1 MSAKEGKTI
10 QLTIPYDAAIP
21 DISLLTPMHTLFM
34 IETMVNNI
42 KEFNKMSSLMTQND
56 IYNKVKNETA
66 AEMQKLE
73 LAVLIEKKYNE
84 KVIEESHNYALKS
97 QEEISGLRTQ
107 LKKSQCEFKTVNK
120 EYIDEQ
126 VKIEKD
132 KFEAILKEKERQN
145 QLSRETADKT
155 RDIVEQTRELVNSL
169 AAVKTAA
176 NIGREGELLFIELA
190 ETFNDFDEYE
200 IIDKHKDSNKGDFHL
215 LFKEFNVLADA
226 KSYATLVPSS
236 QITKIKT
243 DFMLNKH
250 MHFAWLISLNTDI
263 RGKQKTPVSYE
274 IYDGRYIVYV
284 NNLLQYNDPKKFL
297 RILWSNCNELKRLIF
312 DDETNDESKKEH
324 NELAEYKL
332 LHKNEI
338 EKIKGYMKNVN
349 ELGSTI
355 RNLLKI
361 TDSMQLSMRE
371 TIDEETRKI
380 TGEDVSDIKLL
391 EEWWNKN
398 IEFIEDETII
408 LKSTDIWYK
417 FKSDT
422 ENEGKLEMI
431 NVQRFKQLLIQHLD
445 SLGHH
450 NYIRLKGKL
459 SPVEIKNYRLINN
472 ILEKDI
478 KRETVI
484 QVVKKV
490 KTIKVVTEKKTIP
503 KVQLIISD
511 DKERNILKSYIE
523 ENKNIME
530 ISETEECKPWEV
542 VSLLMNQKVIQKR
555 QDANGYDLYKETEEY
570 KAKCVK

>member
-97 QEEISGLRTQ
+97 QEEISGLRIQ
-107 LKKSQCEFKTVNK
+107 LKKSQCEFKTMNK
-120 EYIDEQ
+120 EYIEEQ

-371 TIDEETRKI
+371 
-380 TGEDVSDIKLL
+380 
-391 EEWWNKN
+391 
-398 IEFIEDETII
+398 
-408 LKSTDIWYK
+408 
-417 FKSDT
+417 
-422 ENEGKLEMI
+422 
-431 NVQRFKQLLIQHLD
+431 QL
-445 SLGHH
+445 
-450 NYIRLKGKL
+450 
-459 SPVEIKNYRLINN
+459 
-472 ILEKDI
+472 
-478 KRETVI
+478 
-484 QVVKKV
+484 
-490 KTIKVVTEKKTIP
+490 
-503 KVQLIISD
+503 
-511 DKERNILKSYIE
+511 
-523 ENKNIME
+523 M
-530 ISETEECKPWEV
+530 
-542 VSLLMNQKVIQKR
+542 KR
-555 QDANGYDLYKETEEY
+555 QER
-570 KAKCVK
+570 

>member
-1 MSAKEGKTI
+1 MSAKEGKII
-10 QLTIPYDAAIP
+10 QLIVPYDAIIP
-21 DISLLTPMHTLFM
+21 DISLLTPTHTLFM
-34 IETMVNNI
+34 IETMVANI
-42 KEFNKMSSLMTQND
+42 KEFNKMSSLMTQNE
-56 IYNKVKNETA
+56 IYNKVREETA
-66 AEMQKLE
+66 AEIKKLE
-73 LAVLIEKKYNE
+73 LAILIEKKYNE
-84 KVIEESHNYALKS
+84 KVFEESQNYALKS
-97 QEEISGLRTQ
+97 QEEISVLRTQ

-132 KFEAILKEKERQN
+132 KFDAILKEKERQN
-145 QLSRETADKT
+145 LLSRETIDKT
-155 RDIVEQTRELVNSL
+155 RDIVDHARELINSL
-169 AAVKTAA
+169 AAVKSAA
-176 NIGREGELLFIELA
+176 TLGREGELKFIELA
-190 ETFNDFDEYE
+190 ETFNDYDEYE
-200 IIDKHKDSNKGDFHL
+200 IIDRHKDVNKADFHL
-215 LFKEFNVLADA
+215 FFKEFNVLADA
-226 KSYATLVPSS
+226 KSYTDIVPSS

-263 RGKQKTPVSYE
+263 RGKKKSPISYE
-274 IYDGRYIVYV
+274 IFDGRYIVYV

-324 NELAEYKL
+324 DELAEYKL

-349 ELGSTI
+349 ELSSTI

-361 TDSMQLSMRE
+361 VDSMQLSMRE
-371 TIDEETRKI
+371 TIDEETKKI

-391 EEWWNKN
+391 EDWWNKN
-398 IEFIEDETII
+398 VEFIEDETII

-417 FKSDT
+417 FKADT

-450 NYIRLKGKL
+450 NYIRIKGKL

-472 ILEKDI
+472 VI
-478 KRETVI
+478 KREPDEVI
-484 QVVKKV
+484 KKV
-490 KTIKVVTEKKTIP
+490 KTIKVVTEKKGVT
-503 KVQLIISD
+503 KTQLVLTVE
-511 DKERNILKSYIE
+511 KERSILKSYTE
-523 ENKNIME
+523 DKKNIME
-530 ISETEECKPWEV
+530 ISETEGCKPWEI
-542 VSLLMNQKVIQKR
+542 VSLLMNKKVIQKR

-570 KAKCVK
+570 KAKCEK

>member
-1 MSAKEGKTI
+1 MSVKEGKII
-10 QLTIPYDAAIP
+10 QLTVPYDATIP
-21 DISLLTPMHTLFM
+21 DISLLTPTHTLFM
-34 IETMVNNI
+34 IETMIANI

-56 IYNKVKNETA
+56 IYNKVREETA
-66 AEMQKLE
+66 AEIKKLE

-97 QEEISGLRTQ
+97 QEEISVLRTQ

-126 VKIEKD
+126 IKIEKD
-132 KFEAILKEKERQN
+132 KFDAILKEKERQN
-145 QLSRETADKT
+145 QLTRETIDKT
-155 RDIVEQTRELVNSL
+155 AELINNL
-169 AAVKTAA
+169 TAIKTAA
-176 NIGREGELLFIELA
+176 NIGREGELKFIELA
-190 ETFNDFDEYE
+190 ETFNDFEEYE
-200 IIDKHKDSNKGDFHL
+200 IVDKHKDSNKGDFHL
-215 LFKEFNVLADA
+215 FFKEFNVLADA
-226 KSYATLVPSS
+226 KSYTTVVPTS
-236 QITKIKT
+236 QITKIKN

-263 RGKQKTPVSYE
+263 RGIKKSPVSYE
-274 IYDGRYIVYV
+274 IFDGRYIVYV

-312 DDETNDESKKEH
+312 DEETNDEPDKK
-324 NELAEYKL
+324 NDELAEYKL

-349 ELGSTI
+349 ELSSTI

-361 TDSMQLSMRE
+361 IDTMQLSMKE
-371 TIDEETRKI
+371 TIDEETKKI

-391 EEWWNKN
+391 EDWWNKN
-398 IEFIEDETII
+398 VEFIEDETII

-417 FKSDT
+417 FKADT

-445 SLGHH
+445 RLGHH
-450 NYIRLKGKL
+450 NYIRVKSKL

-472 ILEKDI
+472 TV
-478 KRETVI
+478 KREPDEVI
-484 QVVKKV
+484 KKV
-490 KTIKVVTEKKTIP
+490 KTMKVVTEKKGVSKTQLVLTIET
-503 KVQLIISD
+503 
-511 DKERNILKSYIE
+511 ERNILKSYME
-523 ENKNIME
+523 DKKNIME
-530 ISETEECKPWEV
+530 ISETEECKPWEI
-542 VSLLMNQKVIQKR
+542 VSLLVNKKVIQKR

>member
-1 MSAKEGKTI
+1 
-10 QLTIPYDAAIP
+10 
-21 DISLLTPMHTLFM
+21 
-34 IETMVNNI
+34 
-42 KEFNKMSSLMTQND
+42 MTQNE
-56 IYNKVKNETA
+56 IYNKVREETA
-66 AEMQKLE
+66 AEIKKLE
-73 LAVLIEKKYNE
+73 LAILIEKKYNE
-84 KVIEESHNYALKS
+84 KVFEESQNYALKS
-97 QEEISGLRTQ
+97 QEEISVLRTQ

-132 KFEAILKEKERQN
+132 KFDAILKEKERQN
-145 QLSRETADKT
+145 LLSRETIDKT
-155 RDIVEQTRELVNSL
+155 RDIVDHARELINSL
-169 AAVKTAA
+169 AAVKSAA
-176 NIGREGELLFIELA
+176 TLGREGELKFIELA
-190 ETFNDFDEYE
+190 ETFNDYDEYE
-200 IIDKHKDSNKGDFHL
+200 IIDRHKDVNKADFHL
-215 LFKEFNVLADA
+215 FFKEFNVLADA
-226 KSYATLVPSS
+226 KSYTDIVPSS

-263 RGKQKTPVSYE
+263 RGKKKSPISYE
-274 IYDGRYIVYV
+274 IFDGRYIVYV

-324 NELAEYKL
+324 DELAEYKL

-349 ELGSTI
+349 ELSSTI

-361 TDSMQLSMRE
+361 VDSMQLSMRE
-371 TIDEETRKI
+371 TIDEETKKI

-391 EEWWNKN
+391 EDWWNKN
-398 IEFIEDETII
+398 VEFIEDETII

-417 FKSDT
+417 FKADT

-450 NYIRLKGKL
+450 NYIRIKGKL

-472 ILEKDI
+472 VI
-478 KRETVI
+478 KREPDEVI
-484 QVVKKV
+484 KKV
-490 KTIKVVTEKKTIP
+490 KTIKVVTEKKG
-503 KVQLIISD
+503 K
-511 DKERNILKSYIE
+511 
-523 ENKNIME
+523 KNIME
-530 ISETEECKPWEV
+530 ISETEGCKPWEI
-542 VSLLMNQKVIQKR
+542 VSLLMNKKVIQKR

-570 KAKCVK
+570 KAKCEK